1 MPSPSM
7 TGPAHPGTSDPGVDR
22 LRKVLG
28 GWRDSLL
35 DMGGRNRLLN
45 FRHTRS
51 TTLELKYPEAPAL
64 LSGLGRG
71 WAFAPVEEDEGAE
84 AQDGV
89 SLAKRG
95 DRPAADA
102 ARPSRQRPS
111 PAGLVT
117 QKTTQGSLDG
127 ALWQLRSKSGQM
139 FNDYGLW
146 VLWLGV
152 GMVEWREPGAQEAS
166 AAPLLLVPVELR
178 RDGRGTGS
186 RLYPAEGQDRMHNPA
201 LAVRLER
208 MGVDWSEVT
217 GTDTG
222 DARAVLTAAREAAAR
237 QKGWKVED
245 RVVLGL
251 FASHKEAMYQDLQ
264 QNEEQILAHPL
275 VRAVALGPD
284 SGLPAD
290 VIGFEPPELERI
302 DEVQLPEKIPLVLDA
317 DASQRQCIA
326 AALDGRSFVM
336 SGPPGT
342 GKSQTITNMVAA
354 LMHAGRSVLF
364 VSEKAA
370 ALDVVRNRLRGVG
383 LGDFVLALH
392 SGDTSKKAVATELAR
407 VLTTEVRVT
416 GAAAHELDHA
426 RRLREELSAYA
437 AAMNEVREPLGRTLH
452 DVLGRL
458 VLLEQAGTPPLTLG
472 GANARPVRGLAAA
485 ALQDLLVAAGAVS
498 RSWRPAADGEEFAW
512 RGLAVATDTG
522 TAVTPNTGTD
532 TGTRSAPAPGA
543 AGASPLAVAEEAAE
557 ALDDV
562 RAAAVRRPFAGTLAE
577 PGTVHEL
584 RQIIRTLRAGL
595 PERAPSPGAGLPA
608 DPSASLTGLAGHF
621 GMPEPEG
628 PEEAFALCE
637 LADLTASAD
646 RPPRAWFDAATLRR
660 AHEAA
665 RELREALAAEDEARA
680 AAEDVFG
687 EQVLAETGLPELVRR
702 FAEDHRG
709 LMARFSARYKADR
722 AAVTA
727 LTRDGTW
734 EKSLPGRLEQALAWQ
749 RAAAETARL
758 VAAHTDLLAARTPRG
773 TAGLAAL
780 DRALAAAGRIAELTA
795 RAEVPDRPAAAL
807 ADDAAP
813 EELPR
818 LLAASIRNAL
828 ADWCDAAETRATRW
842 TGAATALR
850 DLFDTGRRAQLSPLL
865 LGDLGRARQ
874 AVDALRADRRGPEEW
889 QAYRAGLAVLA
900 RHGAD
905 ELVTR
910 AAERAVPPARLPE
923 VVEQAV
929 LRAWADGVL
938 ATDERLR
945 TTRSEDLDARVA
957 GFQEADRRLVSAAH
971 GAVIEA
977 CNRRR
982 PRSFGG
988 GEPAVITH
996 EAGKKT
1002 RHMPVRELLGRTRD
1016 TVQAIKPCFMMSPLT
1031 VSQHLPA
1038 DYHFDVVIFDEAS
1051 QVRPGDAVNCIYRGR
1066 SLVVAGDSRQ
1076 LPPTSFFDSAVEDD
1090 SDEYDPDV
1098 PDSFE
1103 SLLDACKAGAL
1114 RELPLRWHYRSRHE
1128 DLITFSNRSF
1138 YERSMVTFPGALD
1151 EGNDVGVAFIGADG
1165 VYDRGGRRDNRR
1177 EAELVAER
1185 VLHHFDTRPGR
1196 TLGVVALSQA
1206 QASAIDLAVQQAR
1219 ISRPDLDHCFTED
1232 RLDGFFVKNLE
1243 SVQGDERDVMI
1254 MSIGYGPDEHGKL
1267 GLNFGPIN
1275 KDGGWRRLNVAVTRA
1290 RYRME
1295 VVASFHGGALADSAN
1310 ESVQHLKR
1318 YLAYAE
1324 NGPAVLAQD
1333 VVQDED
1339 AAPDSPFEESVLAVL
1354 RGWGYRVQPQV
1365 GVAGYRIDIGVRHPE
1380 LPGSYALGIE
1390 CDGAM
1395 YHSSRTAR
1403 DRDRLREQVLAG
1415 LGWRLHRIW
1424 GTDWYRGRE
1433 AAEQRLREA
1442 VEQAVKQ
1449 GPLSATATAAAA
1461 APTAAAVLSGTAA
1474 ADPATAA
1481 AAAPAVAP
1489 PDTAAGSTAGST
1501 AGFAAGHAAGTS
1513 TANATATAVAP
1524 APYGGPPSGPDEPR
1538 HRVPLPRSPEAA
1550 GAAASAPVEH
1560 ERVPVSAPDRPW
1572 SAPYQSFVGTVA
1584 SPYELHTEEA
1594 RPALQRLLTVIVRTE
1609 GPLHE
1614 DLLITRT
1621 REAWGTA
1628 RAGNRIRDNIRTV
1641 LRGLSRANVVLFSGD
1656 FVDAVGGDELQARL
1670 HPEDEPVRKFAHV
1683 APDERKLALYELAA
1697 ECPGMTGE
1705 ELVRQTCDYFGWRR
1719 VTKDT
1724 RAGLEADIADL
1735 CAQRRLRNVDGRIRA
1750 VR

>member
-7 TGPAHPGTSDPGVDR
+7 TGPARPDPSDPGLDR
-22 LRKVLG
+22 LKKVLG

-45 FRHTRS
+45 FKHTRS
-51 TTLELKYPEAPAL
+51 TSLELKSPGVSSL

-71 WAFAPVEEDEGAE
+71 WSFAPVEEDEGQE
-84 AQDGV
+84 AGNGV
-89 SLAKRG
+89 SFAKLG
-95 DRPAADA
+95 DHPAETTM
-102 ARPSRQRPS
+102 RRSRQRPL

-117 QKTTQGSLDG
+117 QKATQGSLDS

-139 FNDYGLW
+139 FNDFGLW

-152 GMVEWREPGAQEAS
+152 GMVEWREPGAQESS

-178 RDGRGTGS
+178 RDGRGTGT

-201 LAVRLER
+201 LTVRLER

-217 GTDTG
+217 GADTG

-237 QKGWKVED
+237 QKGWKVEE

-284 SGLPAD
+284 SGLPSD
-290 VIGFEPPELERI
+290 VIGFEPPELDRI
-302 DEVQLPEKIPLVLDA
+302 DEVQLPEKTPLVLDA
-317 DASQRQCIA
+317 DASQRQCVA

-458 VLLEQAGTPPLTLG
+458 VLLEQAGTPPLTLS
-472 GANARPVRGLAAA
+472 GANTRPVRGLGAA
-485 ALQDLLVAAGAVS
+485 ALQDLLVAAGAIS
-498 RSWRPAADGEEFAW
+498 RSWRPAADGEGFAW
-512 RGLAVATDTG
+512 RGLAVTTDTG
-522 TAVTPNTGTD
+522 TDA
-532 TGTRSAPAPGA
+532 GTRSAPAPGPTA
-543 AGASPLAVAEEAAE
+543 ASPLAVAEEAAE

-562 RAAAVRRPFAGTLAE
+562 RVAAARRPFAGTLAE
-577 PGTVHEL
+577 PGTAHEL
-584 RQIIRTLRAGL
+584 RQIVRTLRAGL
-595 PERAPSPGAGLPA
+595 PERAPSPGAGLPG
-608 DPSASLTGLAGHF
+608 DPSASLAGLAGHF
-621 GMPEPEG
+621 GMPKPEG
-628 PEEAFALCE
+628 PEEAFVLCE

-646 RPPRAWFDAATLRR
+646 RPPRAWFDAASLRR

-665 RELREALAAEDEARA
+665 RELREAMAAEDEARA

-687 EQVLAETGLPELVRR
+687 EQVLAETELSELVRR

-727 LTRDGTW
+727 LTRDGAW
-734 EKSLPGRLEQALAWQ
+734 GKSLLGRLEQALAWQ

-758 VAAHTDLLAARTPRG
+758 VAVHTELLAARTPRG
-773 TAGLAAL
+773 AAGLPAL

-795 RAEVPDRPAAAL
+795 RAEAPDRPADVL
-807 ADDAAP
+807 ADDAGP
-813 EELPR
+813 DELPR
-818 LLAASIRNAL
+818 LLAASVRNAL
-828 ADWCDAAETRATRW
+828 ADWCDAAETRAARW

-850 DLFDTGRRAQLSPLL
+850 DLFDTGRRTQLSPLL
-865 LGDLGRARQ
+865 LGDLGQARQ
-874 AVDALRADRRGPEEW
+874 AVDALRTDRRGPEEW

-905 ELVTR
+905 EFVTR
-910 AAERAVPPARLPE
+910 AAERAIPPARLPE

-945 TTRSEDLDARVA
+945 TTRSEDLDARVT
-957 GFQEADRRLVSAAH
+957 GFQEADRRLVAAAH

-988 GEPAVITH
+988 GEPAVINH

-1002 RHMPVRELLGRTRD
+1002 RHMPVRDLLGRTRD

-1051 QVRPGDAVNCIYRGR
+1051 QVRPGDAINCIYRGR

-1076 LPPTSFFDSAVEDD
+1076 LPPTSFFDSTVEDD
-1090 SDEYDPDV
+1090 SDEYDPEV

-1128 DLITFSNRSF
+1128 GLITFSNHSF
-1138 YERSMVTFPGALD
+1138 YGNSMVTFPGALD
-1151 EGNDVGVAFIGADG
+1151 EGNDVGVAFVKADG
-1165 VYDRGGRRDNRR
+1165 VYDRGGRRDNQR
-1177 EAELVAER
+1177 EAQVVAAR
-1185 VLHHFDTRPGR
+1185 VIHHFDTRPGH

-1219 ISRPDLDHCFTED
+1219 VARPDLDHCFTED

-1295 VVASFHGGALADSAN
+1295 VVASFHSGALADSAN

-1324 NGPAVLAQD
+1324 TGPAVLAQD

-1339 AAPDSPFEESVLAVL
+1339 AAPDSPFEESVLTVL

-1395 YHSSRTAR
+1395 YHSSRAAR
-1403 DRDRLREQVLAG
+1403 DRDRLREQVLSG

-1424 GTDWYRGRE
+1424 GTDWYRGRA
-1433 AAEQRLREA
+1433 AAELRLREA
-1442 VEQAVKQ
+1442 VEQAVAH
-1449 GPLSATATAAAA
+1449 GPLTATATAPTADAAA
-1461 APTAAAVLSGTAA
+1461 LPEARAAG
-1474 ADPATAA
+1474 P
-1481 AAAPAVAP
+1481 APAVA
-1489 PDTAAGSTAGST
+1489 TAATVSPSDT
-1501 AGFAAGHAAGTS
+1501 GT
-1513 TANATATAVAP
+1513 TTAVAP
-1524 APYGGPPSGPDEPR
+1524 APYGGPPSRSPEAS
-1538 HRVPLPRSPEAA
+1538 HRVPLPRTPEPTGSRPPATIP
-1550 GAAASAPVEH
+1550 ASTPVQH

-1572 SAPYQSFVGTVA
+1572 SAPYQSFAGTVA
-1584 SPYELHTEEA
+1584 SQDELHTQEA
-1594 RPALQRLLTVIVRTE
+1594 HPALRRLLTVIVRTE
-1609 GPLHE
+1609 GPIHE
-1614 DLLITRT
+1614 DLLVTRT

-1628 RAGNRIRDNIRTV
+1628 RAGNRIRDNIHAV
-1641 LRGLSRANVVLFSGD
+1641 LRGLSRANVVRLRGG
-1656 FVDAVGGDELQARL
+1656 FVDAVGGDELQARH
-1670 HPEDEPVRKFAHV
+1670 HPGDEPVRKFAHV
-1683 APDERKLALYELAA
+1683 APDERQLALYELAA

-1735 CAQRRLRNVDGRIRA
+1735 CAHGKVSNVNDRIRA